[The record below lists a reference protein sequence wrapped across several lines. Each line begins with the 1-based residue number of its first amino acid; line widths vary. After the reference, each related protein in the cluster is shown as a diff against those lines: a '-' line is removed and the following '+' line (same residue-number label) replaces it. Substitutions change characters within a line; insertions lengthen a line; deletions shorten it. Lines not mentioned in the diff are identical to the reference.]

1 MTEKGK
7 QPSVGTFLNR
17 QSMQSTEFMREQA
30 YRMNIRASSNKSSIM
45 SDAEKVSSSC
55 NTTGFSPL
63 KQAAGMSGDIVNRD
77 SYVSPR
83 GRQKYQLQGNSNS
96 DLQNQSIAVEISRR
110 RFEDSARRTTDRPF
124 IP

>member
-55 NTTGFSPL
+55 NTNFSPL
-63 KQAAGMSGDIVNRD
+63 KQAAGQSGDIINVD

-83 GRQKYQLQGNSNS
+83 GR
-96 DLQNQSIAVEISRR
+96 
-110 RFEDSARRTTDRPF
+110 
-124 IP
+124 

>member
-30 YRMNIRASSNKSSIM
+30 YKMNIRASSNKSSIM

-63 KQAAGMSGDIVNRD
+63 KQAAGQSGDITNRD

-83 GRQKYQLQGNSNS
+83 GR
-96 DLQNQSIAVEISRR
+96 
-110 RFEDSARRTTDRPF
+110 
-124 IP
+124 